1 MYFEYNDE
9 QLMLQKSAKNF
20 FDKHFPIGE
29 ARKFTEHKSF
39 NKKMKDYLNS
49 QGFLDVLELGDTSS
63 IGAIFASIISLEA
76 GRVLLSFPLL
86 EQIISHYYIN
96 NDQNGEKEIYKDSLL
111 TIGWGKNNLSS
122 NSFGQEILSLTGTCA
137 VVPFANECD
146 YALVSIPAEKVPF
159 RYDNDEIF
167 ALISL
172 KSEAINIK
180 KIESFD
186 ETYPI
191 FDIVIKNYPLSTND
205 FIFLKNQ
212 NAATHY
218 QTLGN
223 LLLSAEMVG
232 GAQAV
237 LKQTVAYTK
246 ERTQFG
252 TEIGKFQAIKHMAA
266 DMSLLVESAK
276 VAVEYASWAIEEDKL
291 DFEEAVLIANTY
303 TSQAYVKVVEYGI
316 QIHGG
321 IGATWE
327 HDMHLFLKRA
337 QRGSMMLSSPY
348 LQRKKLATQI
358 FSKRQEINSH

>member
-29 ARKFTEHKSF
+29 ARKFTEHKSL
-39 NKKMKDYLNS
+39 NKNMKEYLNS

-63 IGAIFASIISLEA
+63 VGAIFSSIIALEA
-76 GRVLLSFPLL
+76 GRVLLSFPLI
-86 EQIISHYYIN
+86 EQMIARYYIN
-96 NDQNGEKEIYKDSLL
+96 KYQNGGMLSYGNSLL
-111 TIGWGKNNLSS
+111 TIGWGKSNLSS
-122 NSFGQEILSLTGTCA
+122 IILGQEKLSITGTCS
-137 VVPFANECD
+137 VIPFANDCD
-146 YALVSIPAEKVPF
+146 YTLVSIPINIVP
-159 RYDNDEIF
+159 NKNNADEIL
-167 ALISL
+167 AVISL
-172 KSEAINIK
+172 KSESIRIR

-191 FDIVIKNYPLSTND
+191 FDIEIKNYPLSKNEI
-205 FIFLKNQ
+205 IFLKNQ

-223 LLLSAEMVG
+223 LLLTAEMVG

-237 LKQTVAYTK
+237 LKQTVEYTK

-252 TEIGKFQAIKHMAA
+252 TEIGRFQAIKHMAA
-266 DMSLLVESAK
+266 DMYLLVESAK
-276 VAVEYASWAIEEDKL
+276 VAVEYASWAIEENKP
-291 DFEEAVLIANTY
+291 DFEKSVLIANSY
-303 TSQAYVKVVEYGI
+303 ASQAYVKVVEYGI

-348 LQRKKLATQI
+348 NQRQKLAKLI
-358 FSKRQEINSH
+358 FNKAHEKSTL